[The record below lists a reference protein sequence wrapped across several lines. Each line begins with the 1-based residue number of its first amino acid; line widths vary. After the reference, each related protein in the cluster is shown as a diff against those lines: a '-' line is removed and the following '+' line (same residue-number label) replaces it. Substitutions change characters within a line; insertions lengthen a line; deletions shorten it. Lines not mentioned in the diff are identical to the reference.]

1 MKKNEIGGDLM
12 ATILVKRGNYERIK
26 GLVPQQGEPLYALDT
41 FDYVTGDGVHTFEQL
56 VALNPLK
63 IAIEDLASMTFT
75 GTYAEYEAAY
85 EAGKIPEGAIVNII
99 DDSDGGAETATMV
112 VSKLPLAS
120 AGYRGRILT
129 LAGDP
134 DLVYVCLN
142 VSGKFAWYNIPT
154 TGSGLPDEG
163 GDPEDPEVPDT
174 PTETDELS
182 ILGTGKLGY
191 IILGKEK

>member
-1 MKKNEIGGDLM
+1 M
-12 ATILVKRGNYERIK
+12 ATILVKRGRYEVVK
-26 GLVPQQGEPLYALDT
+26 GLTPLQGEPLYALDT
-41 FDYVTGDGVHTFEQL
+41 LDYVVGDGEHTFEQL

-75 GTYAEYEAAY
+75 GTYAEYEVAYAAG
-85 EAGKIPEGAIVNII
+85 EIPEGAIVNII

-120 AGYRGRILT
+120 VGYRGRILT
-129 LAGDP
+129 LAGNP

-142 VSGKFAWYNIPT
+142 VGGSYAWYNIPT
-154 TGSGLPDEG
+154 TGSGLPGE
-163 GDPEDPEVPDT
+163 EEPDT
-174 PTETDELS
+174 PTNTDELA

-191 IILGKEK
+191 IILGKEN